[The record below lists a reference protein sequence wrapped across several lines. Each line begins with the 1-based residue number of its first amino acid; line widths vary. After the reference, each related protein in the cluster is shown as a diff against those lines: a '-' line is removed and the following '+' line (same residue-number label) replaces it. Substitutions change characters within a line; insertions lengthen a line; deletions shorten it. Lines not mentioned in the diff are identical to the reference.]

1 MILLDKLENCLRLN
15 TLGRDLNTMEEL
27 VKKHIEDS
35 IDVKRRLSETAS
47 KTIAQ
52 IAQEMVR
59 AYRKGNKVV
68 WFGNGGSAADAQHLS
83 CELVGKFYLKRKA
96 LESLALTT
104 NTSILTAVANDDD
117 FKDVFARQV
126 EASVRSGDVVVA
138 ISTSGT
144 SPNVLRGIEQAK
156 KQGAI
161 TVALT
166 GETGSALKGKVD
178 YLVAV
183 PSAETPRIQESH
195 ITIGH
200 IICYLVEKELF
211 G

>member
-1 MILLDKLENCLRLN
+1 MPGNNSDI
-15 TLGRDLNTMEEL
+15 MEEL
-27 VKKHIEDS
+27 IKQHIKDS
-35 IDVKRRLSETAS
+35 IDVKNKLSES
-47 KTIAQ
+47 HIKTIAD
-52 IAQEMVR
+52 IARAMIN

-68 WFGNGGSAADAQHLS
+68 WFGNGGSASDAQHLS

-117 FKDVFARQV
+117 FNDVFARQV
-126 EASVRSGDVVVA
+126 EASVKSGDIVVA
-138 ISTSGT
+138 ITTSGT

-156 KQGAI
+156 NQGAV

-166 GETGSALKGKVD
+166 GENGGTLNGKVD
-178 YLVAV
+178 YLVDV

>member
-1 MILLDKLENCLRLN
+1 MGDSIERETTGKESDI
-15 TLGRDLNTMEEL
+15 MEEL

-35 IDVKRRLSETAS
+35 IDVKKRLSKTAS
-47 KTIAQ
+47 KTIAR
-52 IAQEMVR
+52 IAEEIVS
-59 AYRKGNKVV
+59 AYRRGNKVV

-104 NTSILTAVANDDD
+104 NTSILTAVANDED
-117 FKDVFARQV
+117 FKEVFSRQV
-126 EASVRSGDVVVA
+126 EASVKSGDVVVA

-144 SPNVLRGIEQAK
+144 SPNVIRGIEQAK

-166 GETGSALKGKVD
+166 GEKGGMLKGKVD
-178 YLVAV
+178 YLVNV
-183 PSAETPRIQESH
+183 PSTETPRIQESH